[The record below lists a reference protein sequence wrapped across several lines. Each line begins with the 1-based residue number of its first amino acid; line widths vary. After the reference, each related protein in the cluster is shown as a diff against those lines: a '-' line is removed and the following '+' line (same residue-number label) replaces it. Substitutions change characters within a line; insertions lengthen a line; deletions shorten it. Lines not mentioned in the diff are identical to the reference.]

1 MIPRFPLAALLLFTL
16 APLAAAQ
23 DAQPLHPGDALTHDL
38 ASDGSHPYTL
48 TLAADQFV
56 LGDAE
61 QHTVDVVLTVTNPE
75 GETVQQFDTNAR
87 GPEPF
92 QFITEAAGDYTL
104 TVTPFEEAEGR
115 YTMRLA
121 RVEAAA
127 TTPEGI
133 VDQQFAML
141 DNDHSPGAIVAVVE
155 RGELVFAKPYG
166 MANLAYN
173 LPYTLDTPT
182 NIGSTSKQF
191 TAFAITLLANRG
203 ELALD
208 DDVRTHI
215 PELPDLGETV
225 TLRHLLTH
233 TSGYREFLNALAMSG
248 RQLGDGDHIARSELI
263 AIVQRQP
270 SLQNV
275 PGTEW
280 NYNNTAFGLL
290 AVVVERV
297 TGETFPDWM
306 QANVFEPLGMLH
318 TTVRASP
325 AQIIPN
331 RAQGYV
337 SADDGGW
344 QEAVD
349 LGGAMGAGG
358 IYSTAP
364 DLARWMDNYRTA
376 TLGGPDV
383 IAQMT
388 TPYVLADGDT
398 TNYGFGLFI
407 DEMRGLQRIQHGGA
421 DTAHRSNFGY
431 LPEIES
437 GLIVLTNS
445 PNVPGSTGRIVEA
458 FFGDHLEPE
467 EEEAPPTTA
476 NEVFDPASFD
486 PETFDAY
493 AGRYEMEEVPGFI
506 LTFRRDGDQ
515 FFIQATGQPES
526 ELFPLSPVRFEL
538 RVAPVELTFH
548 PEEDGSV
555 SRITLHQNGDH
566 PANRLPDEETAAP
579 DLNTYT
585 GRYYSDEL
593 ETFYT
598 LAVEEGDLVLKH
610 RRLDDPVT
618 LTHSRGEDFTGSF
631 PIATFA
637 FERGDDGTVMGF
649 RAGNGRTRDV
659 WFEKVDR

>member
-1 MIPRFPLAALLLFTL
+1 MVPRFTLAVLVLFAL
-16 APLAAAQ
+16 APLASAQ
-23 DAQPLHPGDALTHDL
+23 DAQPLRPGDAITHDL

-56 LGDAE
+56 LGDAD
-61 QHTVDVVLTVTNPE
+61 QHTVDVVITVTDPE
-75 GETVQQFDTNAR
+75 GETVRRFDTSPR
-87 GPEPF
+87 GPESF
-92 QFITEAAGDYTL
+92 QFTTNTAGDYTI
-104 TVTPFEEAEGR
+104 TVTPFEEQEGR
-115 YTMRLA
+115 YTMRLD
-121 RVEAAA
+121 RIEAAA

-133 VDQQFAML
+133 VDQQFAVL
-141 DNDHSPGAIVAVVE
+141 ENDHSPGAVVAIVE

-166 MANLAYN
+166 MANLAYG

-191 TAFAITLLANRG
+191 TAFAITLLADQG
-203 ELALD
+203 HLSLD

-233 TSGYREFLNALAMSG
+233 TSGYREFLNALAMGG
-248 RQLGDGDHIARSELI
+248 RQLGDGDPIDRSELI
-263 AIVQRQP
+263 AVVQRQP
-270 SLQNV
+270 ALQNA

-290 AVVVERV
+290 AMVVERV

-306 QANVFEPLGMLH
+306 RANVFEPLGM
-318 TTVRASP
+318 TNTYVRASP

-337 SADDGGW
+337 PAEHGGW

-407 DEMRGLQRIQHGGA
+407 DEMRGLQRFQHGGA

-445 PNVPGSTGRIVEA
+445 PTVPGSTGRIVEA
-458 FFGDHLEPE
+458 FFGEHLAPE
-467 EEEAPPTTA
+467 ADDEAPPTTA

-486 PETFDAY
+486 PETLNAY

-515 FFIQATGQPES
+515 FFAQATGQPEF
-526 ELFPLSPVRFEL
+526 ELFPVSPTRFEL
-538 RVAPVELTFH
+538 RVVDAQVTFH
-548 PEEDGSV
+548 PEDDGSV
-555 SRITLHQNGDH
+555 NTITLHQNGDH
-566 PANRLPDEETAAP
+566 PANRLPDAETAAP
-579 DLNTYT
+579 DLAAYT

-598 LAVEEGDLVLKH
+598 LTVKEGDLHLMH
-610 RRLDDPVT
+610 RRMDEPVT
-618 LTHSRGEDFTGSF
+618 LTHSRGDEFTGSF
-631 PIATFA
+631 PIATLA
-637 FERGDDGTVMGF
+637 FERGDDGTVTGF

-659 WFEKVDR
+659 WFEKAE